1 MINQHIC
8 TSLQH
13 ANKVNDQLLFV
24 HDVLPQ
30 SVIDGIQTL
39 IHSGVFWKRL
49 DNQPGNRKV
58 IRWIPDSI
66 IEELHEVGELLATP
80 INECFGITDVKFQGL
95 QLWKDS
101 DTYNILQHQDNPAID
116 VAMQIYLFND
126 KQSEGT
132 TFTVDN
138 KKIDLP
144 FIQNTGYVLWKKSN
158 NERIMHGITSKV
170 SGSDRITLYLTWSRF
185 GKQAPDTD
193 DPAALL

>member
-58 IRWIPDSI
+58 
-66 IEELHEVGELLATP
+66 
-80 INECFGITDVKFQGL
+80 
-95 QLWKDS
+95 
-101 DTYNILQHQDNPAID
+101 
-116 VAMQIYLFND
+116 
-126 KQSEGT
+126 
-132 TFTVDN
+132 
-138 KKIDLP
+138 
-144 FIQNTGYVLWKKSN
+144 
-158 NERIMHGITSKV
+158 
-170 SGSDRITLYLTWSRF
+170 
-185 GKQAPDTD
+185 
-193 DPAALL
+193 